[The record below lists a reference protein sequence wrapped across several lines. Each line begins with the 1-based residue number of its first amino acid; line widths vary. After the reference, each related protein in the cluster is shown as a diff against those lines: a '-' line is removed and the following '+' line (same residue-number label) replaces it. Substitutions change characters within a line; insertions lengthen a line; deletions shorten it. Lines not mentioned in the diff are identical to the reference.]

1 MDYDYDQL
9 PFFSEGNIKILYR
22 DQIKVF
28 YPRVREA
35 EAQGYDEYNPRVF
48 SNKNGYLYSFTG
60 LRGDAKKLYKACTT
74 TSDYNK
80 VHIQEPSAV
89 YCNSL
94 QFILNPNGFQI
105 LTHDDFYLSTP
116 IASEI

>member
-60 LRGDAKKLYKACTT
+60 LRGDAKKLYKSIKSGAEKRVELIKCETPK
-74 TSDYNK
+74 D
-80 VHIQEPSAV
+80 QEEYINNADLV
-89 YCNSL
+89 IWAIGY
-94 QFILNPNGFQI
+94 
-105 LTHDDFYLSTP
+105 
-116 IASEI
+116 